1 MKENLFT
8 KGFEKGVSGEKI
20 TATEIKNIRFAKS
33 RLFVQWQTES
43 GNTCDECKSR
53 DKKIFGVDEID
64 SLVPFHY
71 NCRCKFVALP
81 SVTILSS
88 NVNQFIMGSE
98 AGRKHLISRC
108 EEYDGDTTR
117 LPQKKA
123 GKYYVFNDSDK
134 RTYII
139 SNDGLCF
146 LQYKNNFYPVESKL
160 VTESVIKKQ
169 EENYI
174 KKFDYEMELFEK
186 NKIAP
191 MAYTYIMKNIYDW
204 YIADDAAKRAEIT
217 EKLAEFKRSKY
228 KYTGIE
234 FYDEGIKYLP
244 KMPEEIT
251 ENIHYFRN
259 KLNVEC
265 SWNDFKKLNDRLPKG
280 YKWKQMMPPDD
291 AMHQNTAPNTT
302 TMRNR
307 KYVSADGYFEAVYSY
322 NGKLLNEG
330 VADIDMGTY
339 NYAPSTKKHLKWGS
353 IQAKGTHGIKDVLPY
368 LIYKNTK
375 NDLQKMYLLYKENF
389 HKQVT
394 DNEKF

>member
-20 TATEIKNIRFAKS
+20 TATEIKKIRFAKS

-53 DKKIFGVDEID
+53 DKKIFGIDEID
-64 SLVPFHY
+64 SLVPFHH
-71 NCRCKFVALP
+71 NCRCKFVTLP

-98 AGRKHLISRC
+98 EGRKHLISRC
-108 EEYDGDTTR
+108 EEYNGDITR
-117 LPQKKA
+117 LPQKKDR
-123 GKYYVFNDSDK
+123 KYYVFNDSDN

-139 SNDGLCF
+139 SDDGLCF
-146 LQYKNNFYPVESKL
+146 LWYKNNFYPVESKL
-160 VTESVIKKQ
+160 ITESVIKKQ

-174 KKFDYEMELFEK
+174 KHFKHEMDLFER

-259 KLNVEC
+259 KLNIEYE
-265 SWNDFKKLNDRLPKG
+265 WKDFEKLNKRLPEE
-280 YKWKQMMPPDD
+280 YKWSRMGFPQDLL
-291 AMHQNTAPNTT
+291 HQNTAPNIITKS
-302 TMRNR
+302 N
-307 KYVSADGYFEAVYSY
+307 KKFVSFDGYFEAVYSY
-322 NGKLLNEG
+322 DNIFLKEG
-330 VADIDMGTY
+330 HGDVDMGTY
-339 NYAPSTKKHLKWGS
+339 NYSPSGKNVKGHV
-353 IQAKGTHGIKDVLPY
+353 AKDMVTYG
-368 LIYKNTK
+368 IYKNS
-375 NDLQKMYLLYKENF
+375 
-389 HKQVT
+389 KQELEEQLS
-394 DNEKF
+394 NLIKKYERIESR

>member
-20 TATEIKNIRFAKS
+20 TATEIKKIRFAKS

-53 DKKIFGVDEID
+53 DKKIFGIDEID
-64 SLVPFHY
+64 SLVPFHH
-71 NCRCKFVALP
+71 NCRCKFVTLP

-98 AGRKHLISRC
+98 EGRKRIISRC
-108 EEYDGDTTR
+108 EEYNGDITR

-123 GKYYVFNDSDK
+123 GKYYVFNDSDNRK
-134 RTYII
+134 YII
-139 SNDGLCF
+139 SDDGLCF
-146 LQYKNNFYPVESKL
+146 LWYKNNFYPVESKL
-160 VTESVIKKQ
+160 ITESVTKKQ

-174 KKFDYEMELFEK
+174 KKFDYEMDLFEK

-259 KLNVEC
+259 KLNIEYE
-265 SWNDFKKLNDRLPKG
+265 WKDFEKLNKRLPEE
-280 YKWKQMMPPDD
+280 YKWVKLTLSES
-291 AMHQNTAPNTT
+291 AMHQYTAPIYKLKFNK
-302 TMRNR
+302 
-307 KYVSADGYFEAVYSY
+307 KYISFDGYFEVVYSY
-322 NGKLLNEG
+322 DNNLLTEG
-330 VADIDMGTY
+330 TGDSDMGTY
-339 NYAPSTKKHLKWGS
+339 NYSSHKSKNGNEL
-353 IQAKGTHGIKDVLPY
+353 THALKDVLPY
-368 LIYKNTK
+368 NLYGNTFADLINK
-375 NDLQKMYLLYKENF
+375 
-389 HKQVT
+389 
-394 DNEKF
+394 

>member
-20 TATEIKNIRFAKS
+20 TATEIKKIRFAKS

-53 DKKIFGVDEID
+53 DKKIFGIDEID
-64 SLVPFHY
+64 SLVPFHH
-71 NCRCKFVALP
+71 NCRCKFVTLP

-98 AGRKHLISRC
+98 EGRKRIISRC
-108 EEYDGDTTR
+108 EEYDGDITR
-117 LPQKKA
+117 LPQKKDR
-123 GKYYVFNDSDK
+123 KYYVFNDSDNRK
-134 RTYII
+134 YII
-139 SNDGLCF
+139 SDDGLCF

-160 VTESVIKKQ
+160 ITESVIKKQ

-191 MAYTYIMKNIYDW
+191 MAYTYIMQNIYDW

-244 KMPEEIT
+244 KMPNFWEIDSK
-251 ENIHYFRN
+251 IHYFRN

-265 SWNDFKKLNDRLPKG
+265 SWSDFKKLNDRLPEG
-280 YKWKQMMPPDD
+280 YKWKQMMPPTDS
-291 AMHQNTAPNTT
+291 MHQNTAPNTT

-322 NGKLLNEG
+322 DGKLLKEG
-330 VADIDMGTY
+330 DGDIDMGTY
-339 NYAPSTKKHLKWGS
+339 NYSPSTKGVKHMVF
-353 IQAKGTHGIKDVLPY
+353 H
-368 LIYKNTK
+368 LIEDMITYELYKNTK
-375 NDLQKMYLLYKENF
+375 SELHENCVSAKNKLKKE
-389 HKQVT
+389 VT
-394 DNEKF
+394 DGEKF

>member
-71 NCRCKFVALP
+71 NCRCKFVTLP

-98 AGRKHLISRC
+98 EGRKHLISRC
-108 EEYDGDTTR
+108 EEYNGDITR
-117 LPQKKA
+117 LPQKK
-123 GKYYVFNDSDK
+123 GRKYYVFNDSDNRK
-134 RTYII
+134 YII
-139 SNDGLCF
+139 SDDGLCF

-160 VTESVIKKQ
+160 ITESVIKKQ

-174 KKFDYEMELFEK
+174 KHFKHEMDLFEK

-204 YIADDAAKRAEIT
+204 YIADNAAKRAEIT

-259 KLNVEC
+259 KLNIEYE
-265 SWNDFKKLNDRLPKG
+265 WKDFEKLNKRLPEE
-280 YKWKQMMPPDD
+280 YKWSRMGFPQDLL
-291 AMHQNTAPNTT
+291 HQNTAPNIITKS
-302 TMRNR
+302 N
-307 KYVSADGYFEAVYSY
+307 KKFVSFDGYFEAVYSY
-322 NGKLLNEG
+322 DNIFLKEG
-330 VADIDMGTY
+330 HGDVDMGTY
-339 NYAPSTKKHLKWGS
+339 NYSPSGKNVKGHV
-353 IQAKGTHGIKDVLPY
+353 AKDMVTYG
-368 LIYKNTK
+368 IYKNS
-375 NDLQKMYLLYKENF
+375 
-389 HKQVT
+389 KQELEEQLS
-394 DNEKF
+394 NLIKKYERIESR